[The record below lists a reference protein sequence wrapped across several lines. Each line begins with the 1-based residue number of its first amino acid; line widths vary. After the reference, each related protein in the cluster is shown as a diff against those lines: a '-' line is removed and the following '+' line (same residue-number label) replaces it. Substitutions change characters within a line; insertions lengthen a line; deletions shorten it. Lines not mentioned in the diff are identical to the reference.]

1 MARMDEEL
9 YQEEMLWLQRS
20 HISWLKEGVKNTEFF
35 HKKPGG
41 ERGRIE

>member
-20 HISWLKEGVKNTEFF
+20 HISWLKGVKNTEFF